1 MTTPAA
7 PPAVHAVT
15 QYALDVTEGSVVA
28 GPWVRLACE
37 RHLRDLS
44 RAGTDDFPY
53 VFSEAKADKALGFF
67 KYARLYEGRTAGQ
80 PFKLLEFQ
88 QFIVGSLF
96 GWVHR
101 DTGFRRFTTGY
112 VETAK
117 GSGKSPLA
125 GVLGL
130 YMLMAD
136 GEEGAQ
142 VYYAASKFD
151 QALLAFRYGHT
162 FAENSPQLASRLIID
177 KQNLAYP
184 RTNSF
189 MRPIA
194 SRVRGQSGPL
204 PHCVIADEIH
214 EMDDPEVLNLLR
226 RGVKSRQQPL
236 VFEITNAGQGQEG
249 IAWEHHEYSIKVL
262 RGIVEDEQ
270 WYAYICALDDD
281 DLWTDP
287 EVWVKANPGLGEI
300 LPVEYVAKQVQE
312 GREILSS
319 QNNVKRLNLC
329 IWTAAKTAWLD
340 MEKFDRGR
348 VSAAEFARIIE
359 HEGQRAYIGVD
370 LSSTVAMT
378 AVATGWRLPP
388 VAPLA
393 GDTEGTDAERAELAR
408 VAVRVQFFL
417 PEDGLREREERDS
430 VPYTAWADAGH
441 IVLTPG
447 NVVDYA
453 FIRKYVTDQA
463 AEHAVESIGFDPWN
477 ARDTLTTLQAQG
489 LPVVEVPQSFAM
501 LSDPCKQLERM
512 VAAGWLLWEDNP
524 VLRWHAMN
532 TTTRRDPNGNI
543 IPDRSGERT
552 RIDGI
557 SAIVTMLALLVRDPV
572 PVEPDYAITYI
583 DFD

>member
-1 MTTPAA
+1 MTAA
-7 PPAVHAVT
+7 PPTAHAVT
-15 QYALDVTEGSVVA
+15 QYASEVVAGGIVA

-37 RHLRDLS
+37 RHLADLERS
-44 RAGTDDFPY
+44 GGADFPY
-53 VFSEAKADKALGFF
+53 VFSDEAADKALRFF
-67 KYARLYEGRTAGQ
+67 RFARLYEGATAGQ
-80 PFKLLEFQ
+80 PFELLPFQ
-88 QFIVGSLF
+88 RFIVGSIF

-101 DTGFRRFTTGY
+101 DTGFRRFTTAY

-125 GVLGL
+125 GVIGL

-162 FAENSPQLASRLIID
+162 FAENSPTLSKRLIID
-177 KQNLAYP
+177 KQNLAFP

-236 VFEITNAGQGQEG
+236 IFEITNAGQGQEG
-249 IAWEHHEYSIKVL
+249 IAWEHHEYSLKVL
-262 RGIVEDEQ
+262 RGVAEDDH
-270 WYAYICALDDD
+270 WFGYLCALDEGDD
-281 DLWTDP
+281 WTDP
-287 EVWVKANPGLGEI
+287 AVWEKANPGLGTI
-300 LPVEYVAKQVQE
+300 LPVDYVAKQVRE
-312 GREILSS
+312 GREILTA

-340 MEKFDRGR
+340 MERFDRGR
-348 VSAAEFARIIE
+348 VLPDEFARLVE
-359 HEGQRAYIGVD
+359 REGRRAYMGVD

-378 AVATGWRLPP
+378 AVATGWRLPS
-388 VAPLA
+388 VEAAPA
-393 GDTEGTDAERAELAR
+393 ADSGDEEARDELAR
-408 VAVRVQFFL
+408 MAVRVQFFL

-430 VPYTAWADAGH
+430 VPYTAWADDGH

-453 FIRKYVTDQA
+453 FVRKYVRDRAAADQVA
-463 AEHAVESIGFDPWN
+463 AIGFDPWN
-477 ARDTLTTLQAQG
+477 ARDTLTTLQGQG
-489 LPVVEVPQSFAM
+489 LPVVEVPQSYAM

-512 VAAGWLLWEDNP
+512 VAGGYLLWEDNP

-532 TTTRRDPNGNI
+532 TTVRRDPNGNI
-543 IPDRSGERT
+543 LPDRSGERT

-557 SAIVTMLALLVRDPV
+557 SAMVTMLALLVRDPA
-572 PVEPDYAITYI
+572 PVDPDFEITFI

>member
-1 MTTPAA
+1 MTIA
-7 PPAVHAVT
+7 PPIAPPKHVVT
-15 QYALDVTEGSVVA
+15 LYAEQVRSGEIVS

-37 RHLRDLS
+37 RHLRDLE
-44 RAGTDDFPY
+44 RAGMDDFPY
-53 VFSEAKADKALGFF
+53 VFSPAKADKALGFF
-67 KYARLYEGRTAGQ
+67 KYAKLYEGRTAGE
-80 PFKLLEFQ
+80 PFRLLDFQ
-88 QFIVGSLF
+88 KFIVGSIF

-101 DTGFRRFTTGY
+101 DTGFRRFTTAY
-112 VETAK
+112 VELGK
-117 GSGKSPLA
+117 GAGKSPTA
-125 GVLGL
+125 GVIGL
-130 YMLMAD
+130 YMLMGD

-162 FAENSPQLASRLIID
+162 FAENSPQLAKRLIID

-184 RTNSF
+184 KTNSF

-262 RGIVEDEQ
+262 RGVVEDEQ
-270 WYAYICALDDD
+270 WYAYMGALDDGD
-281 DLWTDP
+281 QWTDP
-287 EVWVKANPGLGEI
+287 DVWIKANPGLGTI

-340 MEKFDRGR
+340 MEKFDRGKVGR
-348 VSAAEFARIIE
+348 DEFARIVE
-359 HEGQRAYIGVD
+359 NEGRRAYMGVD
-370 LSSTVAMT
+370 LSKSVAMT

-388 VAPLA
+388 
-393 GDTEGTDAERAELAR
+393 AERQRTEDGEPDDLAR
-408 VAVRVQFFL
+408 VAVRVHFFL
-417 PEDGLREREERDS
+417 PEDGLKEREERDS
-430 VPYTAWADAGH
+430 VPYAAWAQAGH
-441 IVLTPG
+441 ITLTPG

-453 FIRKYVTDQA
+453 FIRRYISDEAAATD
-463 AEHAVESIGFDPWN
+463 VERIGFDPWN
-477 ARDTLTTLQAQG
+477 ARDTLTILQSQG
-489 LPVVEVPQSFAM
+489 LPVAEVPQSFSM

-512 VAAGWLLWEDNP
+512 VKAGWLLWEENP

-543 IPDRSGERT
+543 MPDRSGERT
-552 RIDGI
+552 RIDGM
-557 SAIVTMLALLVRDPV
+557 SAIVNLLALLVRDPV
-572 PVEPDYAITYI
+572 PVEDDGEVIWV
-583 DFD
+583 DF

>member
-1 MTTPAA
+1 MTTAA

-15 QYALDVTEGSVVA
+15 QYAIDVTDGRIIA

-37 RHLRDLS
+37 RHQRDLD
-44 RAGTDDFPY
+44 RAGSDDFPY
-53 VFSEAKADKALGFF
+53 VFSAEKADKALGFF
-67 KYARLYEGRTAGQ
+67 KYARLYEGATAGQ
-80 PFKLLEFQ
+80 EFKLLDFQ
-88 QFIVGSLF
+88 KFIVGSIF

-101 DTGFRRFTTGY
+101 DTGFRRFQTAY
-112 VETAK
+112 IETSK
-117 GSGKSPLA
+117 GSGKSPLS
-125 GVLGL
+125 GVIGL

-162 FAENSPQLASRLIID
+162 FAENSPQLARRLLID
-177 KQNLAYP
+177 KQNLAHLKS
-184 RTNSF
+184 NSF

-249 IAWEHHEYSIKVL
+249 IAWDHHEYSLKVL
-262 RGIVEDEQ
+262 RGVVDDDQ
-270 WYAYICALDDD
+270 WFGYLCALDDGD
-281 DLWTDP
+281 NWTDP
-287 EVWVKANPGLGEI
+287 DVWIKANPGLGTI

-348 VSAAEFARIIE
+348 VSAPEFARIVE
-359 HEGQRAYIGVD
+359 REGQRAYMGVD

-388 VAPLA
+388 VALPA
-393 GDTEGTDAERAELAR
+393 DQAEGTDAERAELAR

-417 PEDGLREREERDS
+417 PEEGLREREERDS

-453 FIRKYVTDQA
+453 FVRKYVTDSA
-463 AEHAVESIGFDPWN
+463 AEHGAESIGFDPWN
-477 ARDTLTTLQAQG
+477 ARDTLTTLQSQG
-489 LPVVEVPQSFAM
+489 LPVVEVPQSYAM

-512 VAAGWLLWEDNP
+512 VAANWLLWEDNP

-532 TTTRRDPNGNI
+532 TTTKRDPNGNI

-557 SAIVTMLALLVRDPV
+557 SALVTMLALLVRDPV
-572 PVEPDYAITYI
+572 PVEPDFEITYI